1 MTSELKNNEEDY
13 NSSSDED
20 YDPTKDTDFD
30 PKDEIDDQEEC
41 EDGIDEEV
49 EHLKN
54 EKQSDDHTSEKAN
67 STEGSVDVDAIFAE
81 LTGLAPKPVVN
92 DTSSKNIPKTEER
105 VYPKSAASASNES
118 TNQKVYPKKT
128 ETAGTS
134 SESSIVPGKKR
145 VGLLDAAKSLSK
157 RSKISVLEK
166 SDRDWKDF
174 TTQNNLKEDLESHNR
189 GKGGYLNKMD
199 FLNRADN
206 RQFEKERAFR
216 ATARKDTGQ

>member
-30 PKDEIDDQEEC
+30 PKDEVSIPRYRPFIAHSPQQIDDQEEC

-105 VYPKSAASASNES
+105 VYPKSAAY
-118 TNQKVYPKKT
+118 V
-128 ETAGTS
+128 
-134 SESSIVPGKKR
+134 
-145 VGLLDAAKSLSK
+145 
-157 RSKISVLEK
+157 
-166 SDRDWKDF
+166 
-174 TTQNNLKEDLESHNR
+174 
-189 GKGGYLNKMD
+189 
-199 FLNRADN
+199 
-206 RQFEKERAFR
+206 
-216 ATARKDTGQ
+216 